1 MKPTIAEI
9 IGDIIGGVCIVALP
23 FLLIIIAHGVGL

>member
-1 MKPTIAEI
+1 MKPT

-23 FLLIIIAHGVGL
+23 FLLIFLLHGMGVGQ